1 MIKHI
6 PVSEPNIGEREK
18 ELVMDAIK
26 KGDIS
31 GTHGEYIKKF
41 EEGFSNYVGCG
52 YGIATSNGTTAL
64 HLALV
69 SLGIGKGD
77 EVLVSTFTNMAS
89 CFAILYCGATP
100 VPIDIEE
107 DTWNI
112 NPALLEEKITANT
125 KAILIVHIY
134 GHPVDMDPIL
144 EVARKHNLK
153 VIEDAAEAHGAEY
166 KGKKVG
172 SLGDVACW
180 SFYANKI
187 LTTGEGGMLT
197 TNNPE
202 LAEKAR
208 SLRSFSYGKEHR
220 FMHEDIGFNYRL
232 TNLQAALG
240 CAQLEQ
246 IEEIIAKKRQIAQW
260 YKDAL
265 KDVQE
270 LQLPVE
276 KPYAKNVYWMFHIVL
291 QGKWEEKRDEVIRR
305 LKNEG
310 VETREAFIP
319 YNMQKIMIEKGMT
332 KSETCPIANKIG
344 KSGFYL
350 PSGINLSCEDVE
362 YVATSLKKSLE
373 LS

>member
-1 MIKHI
+1 MMKHI

-18 ELVMDAIK
+18 ELVMDALK
-26 KGDIS
+26 KGEIS

-41 EEGFSNYVGCG
+41 EEGFSNYVDCG
-52 YGIATSNGTTAL
+52 HGIATSNGTTAL

-69 SLGIGKGD
+69 SLGIGRGD
-77 EVLVSTFTNMAS
+77 EVLVSTLTNMAP
-89 CFAILYCGATP
+89 CFAILYCGAMP

-107 DTWNI
+107 DTWNM

-125 KAILIVHIY
+125 KAILIVHVY

-144 EVARKHNLK
+144 EVAKKYNLK

-166 KGKKVG
+166 KKKKVG

-208 SLRSFSYGKEHR
+208 SLRSFAYGKEHR
-220 FMHEDIGFNYRL
+220 FMHEDIGFNYRF

-240 CAQLEQ
+240 CAQLER
-246 IEEIIAKKRQIAQW
+246 IEETIAKKRQIAQW
-260 YKDAL
+260 YKDVL
-265 KDVQE
+265 KDIPE
-270 LQLPVE
+270 LQLPAE

-291 QGKWEEKRDEVIRR
+291 QGKWEEKRNEVIRR
-305 LKNEG
+305 LKDEG
-310 VETREAFIP
+310 VETREAFTP

-332 KSETCPIANKIG
+332 KSEACPIANKVG
-344 KSGFYL
+344 KSGLYL
-350 PSGINLSCEDVE
+350 PSGISLSREDVE
-362 YVATSLKKSLE
+362 YIAASLKKSLE